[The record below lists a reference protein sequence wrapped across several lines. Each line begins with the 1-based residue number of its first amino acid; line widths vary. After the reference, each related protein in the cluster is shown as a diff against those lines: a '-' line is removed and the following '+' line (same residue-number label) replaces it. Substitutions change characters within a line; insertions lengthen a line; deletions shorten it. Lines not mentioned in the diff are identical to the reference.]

1 MLYPSGKGAARLA
14 ALLLLASTP
23 FPAFSSDAAP
33 LTGQALIA
41 QGAQVA
47 RHRQTNRVSFLGTAA
62 GQALAIPSKGA
73 AASPA
78 DGAMAALQAYGS
90 LFGLGDPRAEMAVRG
105 ITSAGGDRSVVRYQ
119 QTYRGIPVI
128 GGELNVNLQGN
139 DRLLSINGEISPRLV
154 LATKPAIT
162 AQQAGETALSA
173 VAKWH
178 RTATDRLAVSLPEL
192 AVYDPQLLGP
202 GTAPASLVWRME
214 VSSTE
219 LSPIR
224 ELVLVDAQRGHVS
237 LHFNQIDT
245 VKNRATY
252 TSGETAALPGTLVCD
267 ETDPTCAAGTTAGDT
282 DAVDAHQFAGDTYDF
297 YSTRHG
303 RDSIDDAGMAL
314 ISSVHWTDGSTCPNA
329 FWDGSQMVYCTGLVV
344 DDVVAHELTHG
355 VTQNTSNLFYYY
367 QSGAINESLSDL
379 WGEFVDL
386 TNTSGTDDAASRWLM
401 GEDATIL
408 GGAIRSMSDPTL
420 YGDPDKMSS
429 ANYWTG
435 SADNGGVHINSGINN
450 KAVYLMVDGDTFNG
464 TTVTGI
470 GIDKA
475 AKIYYEVQTHLLT
488 SGADY
493 LDLYNALYQGCQN
506 LLETAGITAA
516 DCNQVRAAT
525 QAVEMDQEP
534 SVGFNPEAAL
544 CPAGET
550 VASTLFSDDLESGLG
565 NWTMSNPV
573 SSENWEAWSTTI
585 YEPIYGPYATSG
597 IESLFGDNIDV
608 ASDQRAAFGFTLPAA
623 SQYYLHFKH
632 AFDFET
638 PNYDGGVV
646 EYSANGG
653 ASWIDAGILI
663 DAGQAY
669 SGTIAAG
676 EGNPLSSRNA
686 FVGTS
691 HGYTS
696 SRLNLATLAGSTVQ
710 FRWRLGTDNSIA
722 GPWGWFL
729 DDVRV
734 YTCAATSTLAFAS
747 ASFSV
752 NEGGTS
758 QTITVSR
765 TGNSTGAASVSYA
778 ATSGTATAGSDFTA
792 ASGTLSWADGDG
804 EAKSFTV
811 DISEDDIYEGD
822 ETVNLI
828 LSSPSGAILGDI
840 PIASLAIHDND
851 PAPVIAF
858 SNATYSVSE
867 ADGSATITVTRSL
880 NSEPTITVNYQAT
893 AGTATAGSDF
903 TATSGTLSWADGDG
917 AAKSFTVPLLND
929 TTHENDETL
938 TLTLSNPTGGA
949 SLGTPASATL
959 TIIDDDPV
967 PTGGGGGGAFGW
979 AFLLFGLLL
988 QLVRHPVVTDARRA
1002 KA

>member
-1 MLYPSGKGAARLA
+1 MSYPTRKGAARLA
-14 ALLLLASTP
+14 ALLLFATTP
-23 FPAFSSDAAP
+23 LSAFSSDAAP

-41 QGAQVA
+41 QGAQLA

-90 LFGLGDPRAEMAVRG
+90 LFGLSDPLTEMAVRG
-105 ITSAGGDRSVVRYQ
+105 ITAAGGDRSVVRYQ

-154 LATKPAIT
+154 LPTKPAIT

-178 RTATDRLAVSLPEL
+178 RTATNRLAVSLPEL

-219 LSPIR
+219 LKPIR
-224 ELVLVDAQRGHVS
+224 ELVLVDALRGHVS

-245 VKNRATY
+245 AKDRETY
-252 TSGETAALPGTLVCD
+252 TSGETATLPGTLVCT
-267 ETDPTCAAGTTAGDT
+267 EAAPCVVGDA

-303 RDSIDDAGMAL
+303 RDGIDDAGMAL

-329 FWDGSQMVYCTGLVV
+329 FWNGSQMVYCTGLVV

-408 GGAIRSMSDPTL
+408 GGAIRSMSDPAH

-429 ANYWTG
+429 ANYWT
-435 SADNGGVHINSGINN
+435 APEDNGGVHSNSGINN

-470 GIDKA
+470 GIDKV
-475 AKIYYEVQTHLLT
+475 AKIYYEVQTNLLT
-488 SGADY
+488 SGSDY

-506 LLETAGITAA
+506 LLGTAGITAA

-550 VASTLFSDDLESGLG
+550 VASSLFSDDLESGLD
-565 NWTMSNPV
+565 NWTLSNASSGQNWVAVNATYGV
-573 SSENWEAWSTTI
+573 S
-585 YEPIYGPYATSG
+585 YATSG
-597 IESLFGDNIDV
+597 IESLYGEDV
-608 ASDQRAAFGFTLPAA
+608 PVTSDQRAEITFALPLG
-623 SQYYLHFKH
+623 QHYLHFKH
-632 AFDFET
+632 AFGFE
-638 PNYDGGVV
+638 PNYDGGVI
-646 EYSANGG
+646 EYSTDGG
-653 ASWIDAGILI
+653 TTWFDAGILI
-663 DAGQAY
+663 DSGKTY
-669 SGTIAAG
+669 NGTIISLG
-676 EGNPLSSRNA
+676 SSPG
-686 FVGTS
+686 FIDTS
-691 HGYTS
+691 HGYNS
-696 SRLNLATLAGSTVQ
+696 SRVNLASLAGNTVQ
-710 FRWRLGTDNSIA
+710 FRWRLSTDSSVA
-722 GPWGWFL
+722 GPLGWVL

-747 ASFSV
+747 TTYSV
-752 NEGGTS
+752 DEGGTS

-778 ATSGTATAGSDFTA
+778 ATNGTATAGSDYIA
-792 ASGTLSWADGDG
+792 ATGTLNWLDG
-804 EAKSFTV
+804 EVGNKSFTV
-811 DISEDDIYEGD
+811 AISDDDTYEGGN
-822 ETVNLI
+822 EIVNLQ

-840 PIASLAIHDND
+840 PIAALAIIDND

-867 ADGSATITVTRSL
+867 ADGSATITVTRSI

-959 TIIDDDPV
+959 TIVDDDPV

-1002 KA
+1002 RA